1 MAVWRCHIEDA
12 AVERLAARAAEPAH
26 ESEADAVQ
34 RLTAPNGQKP
44 KRGDLTRLSEREVWP
59 DVPPEVLGKTAR
71 SLLQQHRVDTRIA
84 VARSRSD

>member
-44 KRGDLTRLSEREVWP
+44 ERGDLTRLAEREVCP
-59 DVPPEVLGKTAR
+59 DVQPELGKPAG